1 MGVAI
6 QCILEQNV
14 PGVPHMEGKSLAM
27 AYCGDPGGRDS
38 AGAADGGGD
47 VIAVDFGGSK
57 PQAPQASTP
66 PASESLLAPLDAFIA
81 DNQGI
86 EWHDASEGL
95 VAVRTIL
102 TRLREG
108 ATVTLAPDFEFGGD
122 DDEEL
127 TEGVRYDLE
136 ELEQILDAAQR
147 ADSRFYLAFDV

>member
-27 AYCGDPGGRDS
+27 AYCGDPGREP
-38 AGAADGGGD
+38 AGDTDTDGD
-47 VIAVDFGGSK
+47 VIAVDFGGSIGQG
-57 PQAPQASTP
+57 PAPA
-66 PASESLLAPLDAFIA
+66 ASESLFASLDAFIA
-81 DNQGI
+81 GGRGG
-86 EWHDASEGL
+86 EWHDASNGL

-108 ATVTLAPDFEFGGD
+108 ATVTLAADFEFGGD
-122 DDEEL
+122 YDDDEL

-136 ELEQILDAAQR
+136 ELEQILDAAR
-147 ADSRFYLAFDV
+147 KARSGFYLVFD